1 MHLDFK
7 LMGERIARRRRE
19 LGYKQYEVCE
29 MINVNSK
36 YLSNIE
42 TGRSAPSLDTII
54 LLCEHLQ
61 MNPDYVLLGKNIP
74 SSSDNIQSILEK
86 LQTLSEN
93 DRQIVLGMIELLEKY
108 HRT

>member
-1 MHLDFK
+1 MLLDLK
-7 LMGERIARRRRE
+7 QIGARIAKRRQE

-42 TGRSAPSLDTII
+42 TGRAAPSLDTIM

-61 MNPDYVLLGKNIP
+61 ITPDYILLGRNIP
-74 SSSDNIQSILEK
+74 TTSNNIQIIYEK
-86 LQTLSEN
+86 LRILSEN
-93 DRQIVLGMIELLEKY
+93 DRQIVLEMIDILEKY